1 MLNIPAVCY
10 GILSDLVNLAYGL
23 MTVTYQAIYHS
34 VLQDIILVHNSVFPS
49 GLSKVAGCQ
58 QKS

>member
-23 MTVTYQAIYHS
+23 MSVTYQAIYHS

-49 GLSKVAGCQ
+49 GLSKVAGC
-58 QKS
+58 